1 MRPYDYLS
9 NRLAGEMCEGNMHA
23 CLRDVGRMAG
33 GLLIAGDLTQA
44 DADELCRQAEASAIN
59 KAEARTKW
67 LEAVEFG
74 RREPVNWDQHEASH
88 RPDKAFSWNDEIGGD
103 YRIVDANWIEPIEVA
118 EPDEWDPVQQVSDYL
133 SLLFA
138 SEEYVGYVTESFE
151 KDGRRLPTR
160 GNYSRTAGELMAELA
175 RYGEIGAVFGDVD
188 PEVGAWVRFNPLDGQ
203 GVKDA
208 NVTDFR
214 FALVES
220 DAMPIEDQRAIY
232 EQLELP
238 IAVMVHSGNKSLH
251 AIVRIEADSLSEY
264 RRRVDLLYE
273 VCEKNG
279 LPIDRQNRNP
289 SRLSRLPGVTRGGCR
304 QFIVARE
311 TGKSSWSAWEDWIE
325 AVNDDLPDPEPL
337 VDVWSNLPPLAP
349 PLIDGVLRQGHKMLV
364 SGPSKAGKSFLLIEM
379 CIAIAEGQR
388 WLAWDCT
395 QGRVLYVNLEL
406 DRASCLHRFRDVYA
420 AMGLPPNNLAN
431 IDIWNLRGQAVPMD
445 RLAPKLIRRSLK
457 KRYSAV
463 VIDPIYKV
471 ITGDENAADKMAHFC
486 NQFDRVCH
494 ELQAAVIYCHHHSK
508 GYQGQK
514 RSMDRASGSGVFARD
529 PDALLDLI
537 ELTVSEELR
546 KQLENDAVCQLVTGE
561 LDRRLRGWKEH
572 VPEGDLRSES
582 EMRATATRMLGDTY
596 TREILPLVFPA
607 RQAVALRSAWRV
619 EGTFREY
626 PRADPVNLW
635 FCHPRHHVDAV
646 GVLKDCDAHG
656 EEPPWQRA
664 GRAAKAKSG
673 SRKRDRQKKLDD
685 AFGVLQADGDVTIS
699 GLAEYL
705 DVSDRTARDRV
716 KEAGWTIDNGI
727 VLQPTAAEEGF

>member
-1 MRPYDYLS
+1 MRPYDYIS
-9 NRLAGEMCEGNMHA
+9 NRLTGEMCEGNMHA

-33 GLLIAGDLTQA
+33 GLVAAGHLSEADLATLCEIAESL
-44 DADELCRQAEASAIN
+44 AIN
-59 KAEARTKW
+59 KAEAGTKW
-67 LEAVEFG
+67 AEAVSFG
-74 RREPVNWDQHEASH
+74 RREPVHWDQHEASR
-88 RPDKAFSWNDEIGGD
+88 RPDQALDWGDEIGG
-103 YRIVDANWIEPIEVA
+103 YRVVDKNWLEPVEVA
-118 EPDEWDPVQQVSDYL
+118 EPDEWNPVQQVSDYL
-133 SLLFA
+133 SMLFA
-138 SEEYVGYVTESFE
+138 SEEYVGFVTESFE
-151 KDGRRLPTR
+151 KDGKRLPTR
-160 GNYSRTAGELMAELA
+160 GNYSRTAGELLAELS
-175 RYGEIGAVFGDVD
+175 RYKDIGAVFGDVNPD
-188 PEVGAWVRFNPLDGQ
+188 VGAWVRFNPLDGQ

-289 SRLSRLPGVTRGGCR
+289 SRLSRLPGVMRGENR
-304 QFIVARE
+304 QFIVARSV
-311 TGKSSWSAWEDWIE
+311 GKPSWSAWEDWIE

-388 WLAWDCT
+388 WLVWDCT

-406 DRASCLHRFRDVYA
+406 DRASCLHRFRDVYI

-431 IDIWNLRGQAVPMD
+431 IDIWNLRGKAVPMD

-546 KQLENDAVCQLVTGE
+546 KRQENDAICQLVAGE
-561 LDRRLRGWKEH
+561 LDRRLRGWRDH
-572 VPEGDLRSES
+572 TSEGDLRSES
-582 EMRATATRMLGDTY
+582 EMRAIAARMLGDTY
-596 TREILPLVFPA
+596 TREVLPLIFPA
-607 RQAVALRSAWRV
+607 RQEVSLRSAWRV

-626 PRADPVNLW
+626 PRAESVNLW
-635 FCHPRHHVDAV
+635 FRYPRHHIDTVE
-646 GVLKDCDAHG
+646 VLKDCNAHG

-664 GRAAKAKSG
+664 GKTAKASA
-673 SRKRDRQKKLDD
+673 STRKQDRQKKLDD
-685 AFGVLQADGDVTIS
+685 AFGVLQADGDVTIG

-705 DVSDRTARDRV
+705 DVSVRSARDWV
-716 KEAGWTIDNGI
+716 KEAGWTITNGV

>member
-33 GLLIAGDLTQA
+33 GLVAAGHLSEADLASLCEIAGSL
-44 DADELCRQAEASAIN
+44 AIN
-59 KAEARTKW
+59 KAQAEAKW
-67 LEAVEFG
+67 AEAVNFG
-74 RREPVNWDQHEASH
+74 RREPVRWDQHEASR
-88 RPDKAFSWNDEIGGD
+88 RPDQALDWGDEIGGD
-103 YRIVDANWIEPIEVA
+103 YRVVDPNWLEPVEVA
-118 EPDEWDPVQQVSDYL
+118 EPDEWNPVQQASDYL
-133 SLLFA
+133 SMLFA
-138 SEEYVGYVTESFE
+138 SEEYVGFVVESFE

-160 GNYSRTAGELMAELA
+160 GNYSRTAGELLAELS
-175 RYGEIGAVFGDVD
+175 RYKDIGAVFGDVD
-188 PEVGAWVRFNPLDGQ
+188 PDVGAWVRFNPLDGQ

-238 IAVMVHSGNKSLH
+238 IVVMVHSGNKSLH

-289 SRLSRLPGVTRGGCR
+289 SRLSRLPGVMRGECR
-304 QFIVARE
+304 QFIVARSV
-311 TGKSSWSAWEDWIE
+311 GKPSWSAWEDWIE

-388 WLAWDCT
+388 WLVWDCT

-431 IDIWNLRGQAVPMD
+431 IDIWNLRGKAVPMD

-494 ELQAAVIYCHHHSK
+494 ELKAAVIYCHHHSK

-546 KQLENDAVCQLVTGE
+546 KRQENDAVCQLVAGE
-561 LDRRLRGWKEH
+561 LDRRLRGWRDH
-572 VPEGDLRSES
+572 TSEGDLRSES
-582 EMRATATRMLGDTY
+582 EMRAIATRMLGDTY
-596 TREILPLVFPA
+596 TREILPLIFPA
-607 RQAVALRSAWRV
+607 RQAVSLRSAWRV
-619 EGTFREY
+619 EGTLREY
-626 PRADPVNLW
+626 PRTNSVDLW
-635 FCHPRHHVDAV
+635 FRYPRHHVDTV

-664 GRAAKAKSG
+664 GKTAKAKAG
-673 SRKRDRQKKLDD
+673 TRKRDRQKKLDD
-685 AFGVLQADGDVTIS
+685 AFGVLQADGDVTIG

-716 KEAGWTIDNGI
+716 KEAGWTVVNGV